1 MLLNYKEIMPS
12 AAIWM
17 DLEIIILN
25 EVNQA
30 KTNIMNITY
39 MWNLKEGIQMNLV
52 YRTEIDPQTE
62 KRHVVGQAGGRDKLG
77 VGD

>member
-52 YRTEIDPQTE
+52 HRTEIDPQTE
-62 KRHVVGQAGGRDKLG
+62 KRHVVGQAGGRDKL
-77 VGD
+77 